1 MKNKLYNTSLILFIF
16 IGLSTVFITSS
27 HFLDKDVLP
36 KWYGFYGFT
45 LLAILKYI
53 ISSKTIK
60 LKIDII
66 AVILFFLTLYI
77 LVGCSFSIIHGVS
90 TIFKFTAFILLFLF
104 FKLIDIPNTKIIS
117 IVIVGISV
125 LQAMYGIIQFLE
137 IINNNGT
144 FTIVGSFDNPAGF
157 AASLSPGFVFCFTL
171 FGQKRH
177 LNYIA
182 FGAILIIGISIVLS
196 QSRAGIISMFIATV
210 IFLYHKLNYKLS
222 KKVQWWIVSS
232 FLTTSILLFS
242 TLIILKKD
250 SAIGRLLIWET
261 TVNMIIEKPISG
273 WGSDSFRSQY
283 MPHQADYFKN
293 HPNSRFELLA
303 DNVTHPFNEYLL
315 LTVERGIIG
324 LVLLFTLIFSIYRKR
339 SEKSIVYQL
348 CILSVL
354 IFACFSYP
362 FRYPFIWLILAYC
375 LAKLSNNSVKIYFQL
390 KWKLYFISK
399 TAIIFILISGF
410 YLLIKDFRFEYKW
423 NEIARLSLSG
433 KTEIVRPQYKELN
446 SEWNG
451 NPLFLYNYGAELN
464 YIRQYT
470 ESVLILQKCEKYY
483 NDYDVQML
491 LGDNYFKM
499 KEWKKAETCYTNA
512 SLMCPNR
519 FLSLSQLM
527 NVYDS
532 IGLND
537 EAIKIAYKIYNKPVK
552 IKSIRVS
559 EIRFKA
565 KQRLN
570 NIESDKK

>member
-1 MKNKLYNTSLILFIF
+1 MKNKLYNTSVIFFIF
-16 IGLSTVFITSS
+16 IGLSTIFITSS
-27 HFLDKDVLP
+27 HFVDKEVLP

-53 ISSKTIK
+53 VSSKTIE

-66 AVILFFLTLYI
+66 TVILFFLTLYM
-77 LVGCSFSIIHGVS
+77 LFGCSFSTIHGVS
-90 TIFKFTAFILLFLF
+90 TIFKFIAFILLFLF
-104 FKLIDIPNTKIIS
+104 FKLTDIPNTKIIS
-117 IVIVGISV
+117 IAIVGISV
-125 LQAMYGIIQFLE
+125 LQAIYGIFQ
-137 IINNNGT
+137 IIGIVNNNAI
-144 FTIVGSFDNPAGF
+144 FPIVGSFDNPAGF
-157 AASLSPGFVFCFTL
+157 ASCLSAGFAFCFTL

-177 LNYIA
+177 LNCIA
-182 FGAILIIGISIVLS
+182 FGAILIIGISVVLS
-196 QSRAGIISMFIATV
+196 QSRAGIISIFIVTI
-210 IFLYHKLNYKLS
+210 IFLYHELNNKLS
-222 KKVQWWIVSS
+222 QKRKKWILSSLLITS
-232 FLTTSILLFS
+232 FLLLS

-261 TVNMIIEKPISG
+261 TIDMIAEKPILG
-273 WGSDSFRSQY
+273 WGNDSFRSQY

-293 HPNSRFELLA
+293 HPNSRFELIA

-315 LTVERGIIG
+315 LTVEHGIIG
-324 LVLLFTLIFSIYRKR
+324 LVLLFILIFSVYRKR
-339 SEKSIVYQL
+339 SEKSIVLQL

-375 LAKLSNNSVKIYFQL
+375 LAKLSNDSVKIYFQR
-390 KWKLYFISK
+390 KWKLYSISK
-399 TAIIFILISGF
+399 IAIIFILIPYF

-423 NEIARLSLSG
+423 NEIARLSLFG

-451 NPLFLYNYGAELN
+451 NPLFMYNYGAELN
-464 YIRQYT
+464 YIKQYT
-470 ESVLILQKCEKYY
+470 ESVLVLQKCAKYY
-483 NDYDVQML
+483 NYYDVQML

-499 KEWKKAETCYTNA
+499 KDWKKAETCYTNA

-519 FLSLSQLM
+519 FLPLSQLM

-552 IKSIRVS
+552 IKSTTVS
-559 EIRFKA
+559 GIRFKA